1 MDYQIDIDAQ
11 TGFAHVT
18 LSGDTRLEDFPA
30 MLGAL
35 WSDPGYGGASHA
47 TWDFSA
53 CNILFDYSEIG
64 KLAQFVGQNKNQR
77 GPTTVGIVAP
87 EDLEFGLTR
96 IFVAM
101 VEHMGYNLQIFRE
114 PPAARAWLAS
124 V

>member
-1 MDYQIDIDAQ
+1 MEYRIDIEAE

-18 LSGDTRLEDFPA
+18 LSGATRLEDFPA

-35 WSDPGYGGASHA
+35 WSDPGYGSASHA

-53 CNILFDYSEIG
+53 CDFAFDYSEIG
-64 KLAQFVGQNKNQR
+64 KLAEFVGQNKKQR

-96 IFVAM
+96 IFIAM
-101 VEHMGYNLQIFRE
+101 VEHMGYTLQIFRAA
-114 PPAARAWLAS
+114 PAARAWLAT